1 MILRFWGVRG
11 SIAVPGIDT
20 SRYGGNTSCV
30 EVTAPGVASLVF
42 DCGTG
47 ARALGRALLAR
58 PERELHLL
66 FSHFH
71 MDHVFGF
78 PFFAPIFAPSFETT
92 VSAPAFHPDGAK
104 DRLARYLNGVF
115 HPLRLPEVPGRI
127 VYDAIRP
134 ARPFTR
140 GPWEIVG
147 FALNHPGG
155 ACAYRATLATPGGGR
170 RSIAYVTDTAPL
182 SRPGEGLAGGGLPN
196 GREAQFID
204 FLRGADIVVFDTMF
218 TLPEYLEKMTW
229 GHSYPEYAVA
239 VCDAAD
245 VHTLYLFHH
254 APDATDADLD
264 MLAEHWAGHT
274 RVRVRVAREGQE
286 VNLEG

>member
-11 SIAVPGIDT
+11 SIPVPGVDT

-30 EVTAPGVASLVF
+30 ELASPGNPSLVF

-47 ARALGRALLAR
+47 ARALGRAMLGR

-78 PFFAPIFAPSFETT
+78 PFFAPIFAPSYEMT
-92 VSAPAFHPDGAK
+92 VTAPAFHPDGAK
-104 DRLARYLNGVF
+104 DRIARYLNGVF
-115 HPLRLPEVPGRI
+115 HPLRLPEIPVRI
-127 VYDAIRP
+127 TYDAIRP

-140 GPWEIVG
+140 GPWDIVG
-147 FALNHPGG
+147 FAMNHPGG
-155 ACAYRATLATPGGGR
+155 ACAYRATLGGR
-170 RSIAYVTDTAPL
+170 SVAYVTDTAPL

-204 FLRGADIVVFDTMF
+204 FLRGADAVVFDTMF

-229 GHSYPEYAVA
+229 GHSYPEYAA
-239 VCDAAD
+239 TVCAAAG
-245 VHTLYLFHH
+245 VKQLYLFHH

-264 MLAEHWAGHT
+264 LLGEQWAAET
-274 RVRVRVAREGQE
+274 RLVVRVAREGTD